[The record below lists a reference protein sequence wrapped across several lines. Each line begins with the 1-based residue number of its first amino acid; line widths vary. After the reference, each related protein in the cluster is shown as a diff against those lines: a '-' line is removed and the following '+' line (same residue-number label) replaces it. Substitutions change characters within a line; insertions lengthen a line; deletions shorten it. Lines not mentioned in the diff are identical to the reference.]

1 MVTMPGAARITLV
14 AGGLLMASAWAIG
27 RFGLLTGYRSIT
39 DILAE
44 AVGALL
50 LVLAWRY
57 RRDRL
62 ATSALAIAAV
72 NVLIRHEMIALPRS
86 IGGTAL
92 ALALAVDLGVLAM
105 TRDRPLG
112 HPVWAAWMV
121 GIAAQL
127 WFAVFGVHLVPEGA
141 ITVLADPRV
150 APGALIGATVVVAAG
165 FLVRRSAFAASLGW
179 AAAAVSLAILDWRG
193 PHDAPLLLAAAQLA
207 LLAGVFEDS
216 YRLAYHDELTGL
228 AARRA
233 LNDSLRNLR
242 GDFSIAM
249 VDIDHFKRFNDRHGH
264 DAGDQ
269 VLRMVSDELSKTGG
283 GGRAYRWGGEEF
295 ALVYPGRT
303 VPELREVLEELRSS
317 IADRKFALRAPD
329 RPHTKPE
336 TPVKSAKTA
345 KRVTVTVSIGVAGTS
360 SRRRSADAVFQAADR
375 ALYRAKR
382 AGRNRVVATGDRLG
396 KGS

>member
-1 MVTMPGAARITLV
+1 MDTMPGAARITLV
-14 AGGLLMASAWAIG
+14 AGGLLIASAWAIG
-27 RFGLLTGYRSIT
+27 RLGLLAGRQSIT
-39 DILAE
+39 TIVAE

-62 ATSALAIAAV
+62 ATSAIIIAAA
-72 NVLIRHEMIALPRS
+72 NVLIRNEMITLPRS
-86 IGGTAL
+86 IGGTT
-92 ALALAVDLGVLAM
+92 LALAVAVDFGILAL

-112 HPVWAAWMV
+112 RPAWALWLI
-121 GIAAQL
+121 GIAGQF
-127 WFAVFGVHLVPEGA
+127 WFVVFGVHLVPDRA
-141 ITVLADPRV
+141 IGVLADPRI
-150 APGALIGATVVVAAG
+150 APGALIAATVVVATG
-165 FLVRRSAFAASLGW
+165 FLVRRSAFAASLSW
-179 AAAAVSLAILDWRG
+179 ASVAVGLAILDWRG
-193 PHDAPLLLAAAQLA
+193 PHEASLLLAASQLA
-207 LLAGVFEDS
+207 LLVGVFEES
-216 YRLAYHDELTGL
+216 YRLAFHDELTGL
-228 AARRA
+228 AGRRA

-269 VLRMVSDELSKTGG
+269 VLRMVADELAKTGG
-283 GGRAYRWGGEEF
+283 GGRAFRYGGEEF

-303 VPELREVLEELRSS
+303 VPEIRGVLDELRSS

-329 RPHTKPE
+329 RPRTKPK
-336 TPVKSAKTA
+336 TPVTSAKSA

-360 SRRRSADAVFQAADR
+360 SRRQSADAVLQAADR

-382 AGRNRVVATGDRLG
+382 AGRNRVVAAGDRLG
-396 KGS
+396 KRS

>member
-14 AGGLLMASAWAIG
+14 AGGLLIAAAWTIG
-27 RFGLLTGYRSIT
+27 RFGLLHAHQSVT

-62 ATSALAIAAV
+62 AASAVMVAAVNLPIRNGMISWPHSAGATALVLALAI
-72 NVLIRHEMIALPRS
+72 
-86 IGGTAL
+86 
-92 ALALAVDLGVLAM
+92 DLCILTV

-112 HPVWAAWMV
+112 RPAWVAWMI

-127 WFAVFGVHLVPEGA
+127 WFAVFGVHLVPESA
-141 ITVLADPRV
+141 TAVLADPRV

-165 FLVRRSAFAASLGW
+165 FVVRRSAFAASLSW
-179 AAAAVSLAILDWRG
+179 AAVAVSLAILDWHD
-193 PHDAPLLLAAAQLA
+193 PHDASLLLAAAQLT
-207 LLAGVFEDS
+207 LLVGVFEDS

-233 LNDSLRNLR
+233 LNDTLRNLR

-269 VLRMVSDELSKTGG
+269 VLRMVADELAKTGG

-295 ALVYPGRT
+295 ALVYPGKT
-303 VPELREVLEELRSS
+303 VAELREVLEELRSS

-329 RPHTKPE
+329 RPRTKPE
-336 TPVKSAKTA
+336 APVKSAQSP
-345 KRVTVTVSIGVAGTS
+345 KRVTVTVSIGVAGAS
-360 SRRRSADAVFQAADR
+360 SRRRSADAVLHAADR

-382 AGRNRVVATGDRLG
+382 AGRNRVVAAGDRLKKSG
-396 KGS
+396 